1 MALIYPVQADSPE
14 PEEGAAPD
22 FEELEADLS
31 DQWLVEV
38 AVSEDGDDGCFG
50 PLTAREAWDL
60 AIEVDRLRPEWSVS
74 VVPLYAPEP
83 AGELVTL
90 FDEDDD

>member
-1 MALIYPVQADSPE
+1 MALIYPVLADAPE
-14 PEEGAAPD
+14 PEDDTPPD
-22 FEELEADLS
+22 FAELEADLS

-60 AIEVDRLRPEWSVS
+60 AIEVDSKRPEWLVS
-74 VVPLYAPEP
+74 VVPLYAPES
-83 AGELVTL
+83 ADELITL
-90 FDEDDD
+90 FDEEE

>member
-1 MALIYPVQADSPE
+1 MALIYPVLADAPE
-14 PEEGAAPD
+14 PEDDSPPD
-22 FEELEADLS
+22 FAELEADLS

-60 AIEVDRLRPEWSVS
+60 AIEVDSKRPEWMVS

-83 AGELVTL
+83 ADSLITL
-90 FDEDDD
+90 FDEDE